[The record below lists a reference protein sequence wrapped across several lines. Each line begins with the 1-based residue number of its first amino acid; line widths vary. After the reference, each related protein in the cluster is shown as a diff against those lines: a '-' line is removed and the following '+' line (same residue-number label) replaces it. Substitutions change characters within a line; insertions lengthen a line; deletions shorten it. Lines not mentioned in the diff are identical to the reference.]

1 MRIKIRLP
9 FIHGAPQLPKGRNG
23 AVPAALRGAAVY
35 LAFGIIWLLLLN
47 GFALSRFSGGRAAL
61 VWLEMALSGFYLLL
75 TSGMYFRRI
84 RQKLKTETCLRERA
98 EKLSEN
104 LRDSNAVF
112 CSVLESSPEV
122 SVFAVDT
129 QCRYLT
135 FNDPYGEAMRRMG
148 GAAIGAGMDI
158 LAACPRGPYRE
169 AMRLRLEKV
178 LAGEPVSAQE
188 EWADDAGRRV
198 FWQSYYSP
206 IRRADGAVEGAA
218 CMSIDITARRKAED
232 ETEYLRYHDKL
243 TGLYNRRYYEDAV
256 FQIDQEINYP
266 VSVVIGDLNG
276 LKMANDAFGR
286 AVGDELLQTAAKI
299 LSDQCRPGNIL
310 ARWGGDEFI
319 ILLPRTGGREAQQF
333 IAEAHER
340 AQQTLVRSIRLDLSF
355 GWATKVAEETA
366 FENVIKTAED
376 VMFRQKM
383 VENQSMRS
391 LTVRTMISTLHEK
404 NPREAEHSKRVGEIC
419 RKIGVALGYSEEEAN
434 NVYLAGYLHDIG
446 KIAIEDKVLNK
457 PGRLTDE
464 EFAVIKTHPE
474 IGYRVLRTS
483 EEYAEVSE
491 AILSHHERWDGQ
503 GYPKGLKG
511 EKIPLCARIITVAD
525 SFDAMTR
532 ERPYRAVFSAQ
543 EAADEIR
550 RCTGRQFDPCIAMV
564 FLEKVFP
571 QEAG

>member
-1 MRIKIRLP
+1 MRNKIRLP
-9 FIHGAPQLPKGRNG
+9 SVRRAWLFPKNG
-23 AVPAALRGAAVY
+23 GKAVSVALRIVAVY
-35 LAFGIIWLLLLN
+35 LAFGILWFLLLN
-47 GFALSRFSGGRAAL
+47 GFALNRFPGGRAAPA
-61 VWLEMALSGFYLLL
+61 WLETALGGFYLLL
-75 TSGMYFRRI
+75 TSGVFFRYIYR
-84 RQKLKTETCLRERA
+84 KLKTETRLRERA

-104 LRDSNAVF
+104 LRDSNAIF
-112 CSVLESSPEV
+112 FSVLESSPEV
-122 SVFAVDT
+122 SVFAVDA
-129 QCRYLT
+129 QGRYIT
-135 FNDPYGEAMRRMG
+135 FNDQYGEAMRRMG
-148 GAAIGAGMDI
+148 GSAVGAGKD
-158 LAACPRGPYRE
+158 LLRACPGGPYRE

-178 LAGEPVSAQE
+178 FAGEPESLQE

-206 IRRADGAVEGAA
+206 LRRKDGTVEGAA
-218 CMSIDITARRKAED
+218 CISIDITARREAED

-256 FQIDQEINYP
+256 FQIDQEVNYP
-266 VSVVIGDLNG
+266 LSVVIGDLNG
-276 LKMANDAFGR
+276 LKMANDAFGH
-286 AVGDELLQTAAKI
+286 AVGDELLQAAAKI
-299 LSDQCRPGNIL
+299 LAGRCRPGNIL

-319 ILLPRTGGREAQQF
+319 ILLPRTGGREVQQF
-333 IAEAHER
+333 IAAAHEQASR
-340 AQQTLVRSIRLDLSF
+340 TLVRSIRLDLSF
-355 GWATKVAEETA
+355 GWATKVAEEAA
-366 FENVIKTAED
+366 FDTVIKAAED

-383 VENQSMRS
+383 VEDQSMRS
-391 LTVRTMISTLHEK
+391 FTVRAMLRTLHEK

-446 KIAIEDKVLNK
+446 KIAIEDEVLNK
-457 PGRLTDE
+457 PGRLTEE

-483 EEYAEVSE
+483 EEYAQVSE
-491 AILSHHERWDGQ
+491 AILSHHERWDGR

-532 ERPYRAVFSAQ
+532 ERPYRAVCSAR

-550 RCTGRQFDPCIAMV
+550 RCAGRQFDPCIAMV